1 MSDDIAWLGIA
12 DGGRRLADGTLTST
26 DWTEALLARI
36 ERLDKVFCS
45 TLTLLS
51 DHALRA
57 AEAADRERAAGKAR
71 GPLHGVPIGIKDV
84 IELAGAPVS
93 ANSAVLTGRISTHSA
108 ELVTRLE
115 KAGAVI
121 LAKHGQYEFS
131 YGGPSFDLPWP
142 PARNP
147 WNPERTTG
155 GSSSGSGAA
164 VAAGLCAAAVGT
176 DAGGSIR
183 QPSAYCGLSGLKPS
197 AGLVPRE
204 GIVPLSFSLG
214 EAGPMARSAE
224 DCAYLLDAMTGLS
237 TVQQLGGNIEG
248 LRIGVLQDVFNG
260 HVFADPAVVSALRQA
275 VQALT
280 EAGARVVEVKPPDV
294 YDLDACGRVI
304 LLAEAYAN
312 HEPQLKADPMKYGR
326 IGRHRFLLGAFLS
339 AADYVQ
345 AQRQMAIWGAE
356 MNRVFDDVDVLVT
369 AGEVTGAPT
378 FGKAS
383 ASFGF
388 TGQPSLRMPF
398 TVAGCPALVAPCGFD
413 SDGMPLS
420 MQIAAR
426 RGNDATVLNVGARFQ
441 KDTNWHRC
449 KPPIGGL

>member
-1 MSDDIAWLGIA
+1 MADDIAWLGIA
-12 DGGRRLADGTLTST
+12 DGGRRLAEGTLTST
-26 DWTEALLARI
+26 EWTRALLDRI
-36 ERLDKVFCS
+36 ERLDGRFNS
-45 TLTLLS
+45 TLTLLA
-51 DHALRA
+51 DRALHAA
-57 AEAADRERAAGKAR
+57 QAADRERMAGTAR

-84 IELAGAPVS
+84 VELAGTPAS
-93 ANSAVLTGRISTHSA
+93 ANSAVFAGRISTHSA
-108 ELVTRLE
+108 DIVTRLE
-115 KAGAVI
+115 AAGAVI

-197 AGLVPRE
+197 AGLVSRK
-204 GIVPLSFSLG
+204 GVIPLSFSLG
-214 EAGPMARSAE
+214 EVGPMARSVE
-224 DCAYLLDAMTGLS
+224 DCAHLLDAMTGRTTAS
-237 TVQQLGGNIEG
+237 QLGKGIEG
-248 LRIGVLQDVFNG
+248 LRIGVLPDVFNG
-260 HVFADPAVVSALRQA
+260 HVFADPAVVSALE
-275 VQALT
+275 QALKVLT
-280 EAGARVVEVKPPDV
+280 DAGATVMEVAVPDV

-312 HEPQLKADPMKYGR
+312 HEPQLQADPMKYGR

-339 AADYVQ
+339 AADYIQ
-345 AQRQMAIWGAE
+345 AQRQKAILAAE
-356 MNRVFDDVDVLVT
+356 MDRAFDSVDVLIT

-378 FGKAS
+378 FEKAS

-398 TVAGCPALVAPCGFD
+398 TVAGCPALVVPCGFD
-413 SDGMPLS
+413 KDGMPLS
-420 MQIAAR
+420 MQIAGR
-426 RGNDATVLNVGARFQ
+426 NGSDALVLNVGACFQ
-441 KDTNWHRC
+441 ACTDWHRLR
-449 KPPIGGL
+449 PPQ